1 MKKYIWVCTILL
13 CSFLLVGCGKYGES
27 DVIKDFE
34 KKISKSKGYHLTGE
48 LIIKSNEDSY
58 KYDVDA
64 SYQKENYYRVGLK
77 NKTNNHEQIILKN
90 TDGVYVLTP
99 SLNKSF
105 KFQSEWPFNSSQTYL
120 LQTLLK
126 DIKNDNKRKF
136 EETEKQYIFTT
147 KVDYTSNTD
156 LIKQKIYFDKKLNV
170 EKVEVYNKSGNVQMS
185 MKFKDIDYKS
195 TFKKNYFE
203 LKENMTA
210 SLSNTDETQIVSKI
224 DDVIYPMYMPNN
236 TKLENQETIE
246 KGKNGERVILTF
258 SGEKPFMLI
267 QETASKEQDILTIP
281 VFGEPEILTSS
292 VAAVSDGSVSW
303 MNNGIEYYVVSDTL
317 SQSELLEVVKSV
329 SVMPVVK

>member
-1 MKKYIWVCTILL
+1 MKKYILMCTILL
-13 CSFLLVGCGKYGES
+13 CSFLLIGCGKYGES

-34 KKISKSKGYHLTGE
+34 KNINKTKGYHLTGE
-48 LIIKSNEDSY
+48 LTIKSNEDTY

-64 SYQKENYYRVGLK
+64 SYKKDNYYRVGLK

-136 EETEKQYIFTT
+136 QETDKQYIFTT

-156 LIKQKIYFDKKLNV
+156 LVKQKIYFDKKLNV

-210 SLSNTDETQIVSKI
+210 SVSNLEETKTVSKI
-224 DDVIYPMYMPNN
+224 DDVIYPMYMPSN

-258 SGEKPFMLI
+258 SGDKPFMLI
-267 QETASKEQDILTIP
+267 QETASKEQDMLTIP

-292 VAAVSDGSVSW
+292 VAAVSEGSVSW
-303 MNNGIEYYVVSDTL
+303 MNNGIEYYAVSDTL